1 MTGEDVLVAMR
12 AFPCLGRGL
21 IAEAAKKD
29 GNCWNGF
36 LPRSGG
42 WYSFVVPNTLVE
54 CVPNFSEGRDA
65 AKVDA
70 IVEAMK
76 IPGVYLLD
84 REMDADHNR
93 CVITLVGERDAIQEA
108 AIRGV
113 GKAAELIDLTTHT
126 GAHPRMGAADV
137 VPFIPIDGVTLEDCV
152 AMAKHVGAE
161 IWKRFEIPVYLYEA
175 AAATPERQNLENI
188 RRGQFEGIRDEI
200 ATKPERRP
208 DFGEPRVHATAGAT
222 VVGARK
228 ALIAYNVFLNTAD
241 VDVAKKIAKAVRASS
256 GGFRFVKGAGFLV
269 RGMAQVSMNL
279 TDFEQTPI
287 HRVFEFVKRE
297 AARYGVAP
305 VSSEIVGLIPKRA
318 LEQAAEWFL
327 QVENFDSSLIL
338 ENRLAAVMGGKTA
351 VGGLRAG
358 IEPFIE
364 QLAAPTATPGGG
376 SAAAASGAMAAGL
389 AGMVASMSRGKKA
402 YVQYESE
409 LSEAIARLAQL
420 REELKAAIDADAEA
434 YNVVM
439 KAYKAAKDATDG
451 GRAISAAL
459 EQATSVPL
467 SVAEG
472 VVEVERIASGLRAV
486 TNPKMSSDLTTAI
499 ALAKAAL
506 AGALANVEVN
516 LESMNPESAEDQAF
530 TKRIRERV
538 AGLG

>member
-1 MTGEDVLVAMR
+1 M
-12 AFPCLGRGL
+12 GR
-21 IAEAAKKD
+21 
-29 GNCWNGF
+29 
-36 LPRSGG
+36 
-42 WYSFVVPNTLVE
+42 YSLRVPTTLVE

-113 GKAAELIDLTTHT
+113 GKAAELIDLTQHQ

-152 AMAKHVGAE
+152 AMARHVGAE
-161 IWKRFEIPVYLYEA
+161 IAKRFAIPVYLYEA
-175 AAATPERQNLENI
+175 AATRPERQNLENI

-200 ATKPERRP
+200 ATKPERMP
-208 DFGEPRVHATAGAT
+208 DFGEPRVHPTAGAT

-228 ALIAYNVFLNTAD
+228 FLIAYNVFLNTAD
-241 VDVAKKIAKAVRASS
+241 VDIAKKIAKAVRFSS
-256 GGFRFVKGAGFLV
+256 GGMRFVKGAGFLV

-287 HRVFEFVKRE
+287 HRVFEMVKRE
-297 AARYGVAP
+297 AARYGVVP
-305 VSSEIVGLIPKRA
+305 VSSEIVGLIPKQA

-338 ENRLAAVMGGKTA
+338 ENRLAAVMGGKMA

-358 IEPFIE
+358 VEPFVE

-376 SAAAASGAMAAGL
+376 SAAAAAGAMAAGL
-389 AGMVASMSRGKKA
+389 ASMVATMSRGKKA
-402 YVQYESE
+402 YLQFEAE
-409 LSEAIARLAQL
+409 LSPAIARLATL
-420 REELKAAIDADAEA
+420 REQLKAAIDADAES

-439 KAYKAAKDATDG
+439 KAYKQAREAADG
-451 GRAISAAL
+451 ERLINAAL
-459 EQATSVPL
+459 QHATSVPL
-467 SVAEG
+467 SVAEDAAEIG
-472 VVEVERIASGLRAV
+472 RMALALRPI
-486 TNPKMSSDLTTAI
+486 TNPHMASDLTTSM
-499 ALAKAAL
+499 ALAKAAQE
-506 AGALANVEVN
+506 GAAANVEIN
-516 LESMNPESAEDQAF
+516 LGSMKPGTPEEEAF
-530 TKRIRERV
+530 IFEVRQRMNALK
-538 AGLG
+538 